1 MISDTE
7 KSEKFAAKSEKYQQK
22 TEVFQSKIDKNIMKT
37 ERFDQK
43 EHGKPKTVYTV
54 SLSRDYNPS
63 DKRGYSFSAHLDKT
77 VMSRGEYNQN
87 KPRGL
92 LHTLDSRIQTSNI
105 GLVLPVVTRNSESIM
120 TNGAVNMNYR
130 RIYIKQLLCAW
141 ACKSTFIEQN
151 IS

>member
-1 MISDTE
+1 MENKELEEIASSQKNFLSAKE
-7 KSEKFAAKSEKYQQK
+7 AA
-22 TEVFQSKIDKNIMKT
+22 
-37 ERFDQK
+37 
-43 EHGKPKTVYTV
+43 
-54 SLSRDYNPS
+54 
-63 DKRGYSFSAHLDKT
+63 A
-77 VMSRGEYNQN
+77 MSRGEYNQN